1 MNYSAKN
8 VLMVPFMIYNFLFT
22 AKPPKFEKK
31 LSESTGTEG
40 HEMIL
45 SVTVSGFPKPEV
57 TWFLDGLPVRNDMH
71 HRITESGQEVTL
83 TISPAM
89 IDDEGVYTVK
99 AANALGSTLC
109 QAEVIVQCK

>member
-1 MNYSAKN
+1 
-8 VLMVPFMIYNFLFT
+8 MVPFMIYNFLST

-57 TWFLDGLPVRNDMH
+57 TGVLDGLPVR
-71 HRITESGQEVTL
+71 TESGQEVTL